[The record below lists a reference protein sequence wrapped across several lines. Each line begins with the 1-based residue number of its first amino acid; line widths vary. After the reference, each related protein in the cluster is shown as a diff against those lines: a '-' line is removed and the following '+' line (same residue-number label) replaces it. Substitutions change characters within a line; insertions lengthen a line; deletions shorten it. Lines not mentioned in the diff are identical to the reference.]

1 MTTKAEF
8 WFDPSCPWAWITS
21 RWILEVQAQRDI
33 EVKWN
38 IFSLAVLNEGRE
50 LKPEYRKRIDKSW
63 GPVRVIAAAKK
74 KNGYEVVL
82 PLYTEIGTLFH
93 PGAKPV
99 AKETI
104 SEALQNQKLDS
115 SLIDF
120 YDTNDFDQD
129 LRDSTKAGLDLVGD
143 DVGTPIISIEGVA
156 FFGPVLTPAPKG
168 SEALKL
174 WDGVLAAASLPG
186 FFELIMSQF
195 PQLGGL
201 RDG

>member
-50 LKPEYRKRIDKSW
+50 LKPEYRERIDKTW

-104 SEALQNQKLDS
+104 SEALQNQKLDPT
-115 SLIDF
+115 LIDF

-129 LRDSTKAGLDLVGD
+129 LRDSTKAGLALVGD

-174 WDGVLAAASLPG
+174 WDGVVAAASLPG
-186 FFELIMSQF
+186 FFELKRTRTARPQF
-195 PQLGGL
+195 
-201 RDG
+201 

>member
-63 GPVRVIAAAKK
+63 GPVRVIAAAKR

-104 SEALQNQKLDS
+104 SEALQNQKLDPT
-115 SLIDF
+115 LIGF

-174 WDGVLAAASLPG
+174 WDGVVAAASLPG
-186 FFELIMSQF
+186 FFELKRTRTARPQF
-195 PQLGGL
+195 
-201 RDG
+201 

>member
-50 LKPEYRKRIDKSW
+50 LKPEYRERIDKTW

-82 PLYTEIGTLFH
+82 PLYSEIGTLFH

-99 AKETI
+99 SKETI

-174 WDGVLAAASLPG
+174 WDGVVAAASLPG
-186 FFELIMSQF
+186 FFELKRTRTARPQF
-195 PQLGGL
+195 
-201 RDG
+201 

>member
-50 LKPEYRKRIDKSW
+50 LKPEYRERIDKTW

-174 WDGVLAAASLPG
+174 WDGVVAAASLPG
-186 FFELIMSQF
+186 FFELKRTRTARPQF
-195 PQLGGL
+195 
-201 RDG
+201 

>member
-50 LKPEYRKRIDKSW
+50 LKPEYRERIDKTW

-99 AKETI
+99 ARETI

-120 YDTNDFDQD
+120 YDTNDFDHD

-143 DVGTPIISIEGVA
+143 DVGTPIISIDGVA
-156 FFGPVLTPAPKG
+156 FFGPVLTSAPKG

-174 WDGVLAAASLPG
+174 WDGVVAAASLPG
-186 FFELIMSQF
+186 FFELKRTRTARPQF
-195 PQLGGL
+195 
-201 RDG
+201 

>member
-50 LKPEYRKRIDKSW
+50 LKPEYRERIDKTW

-115 SLIDF
+115 SLIDY

-186 FFELIMSQF
+186 FFELKRTRTARPQF
-195 PQLGGL
+195 
-201 RDG
+201 

>member
-50 LKPEYRKRIDKSW
+50 LKPEYRERIDKSW

-168 SEALKL
+168 SEAVKL
-174 WDGVLAAASLPG
+174 WDGVVAAASLPG
-186 FFELIMSQF
+186 FFELKRTRTARPQF
-195 PQLGGL
+195 
-201 RDG
+201 

>member
-1 MTTKAEF
+1 MTTKVEF

-50 LKPEYRKRIDKSW
+50 LKPEYRERIDKSW

-174 WDGVLAAASLPG
+174 WDGVVAAASLPG
-186 FFELIMSQF
+186 FFELKRTRTARPQF
-195 PQLGGL
+195 
-201 RDG
+201 

>member
-50 LKPEYRKRIDKSW
+50 LKPEYRERIDKTW

-104 SEALQNQKLDS
+104 SEALQNQKLDPT
-115 SLIDF
+115 LIDF

-186 FFELIMSQF
+186 FFELKRTRTARPQF
-195 PQLGGL
+195 
-201 RDG
+201 

>member
-50 LKPEYRKRIDKSW
+50 LKPEYRERIDKTW

-99 AKETI
+99 ARETI

-143 DVGTPIISIEGVA
+143 DVGTPIISIDGVA

-174 WDGVLAAASLPG
+174 WDGVVAAASLPG
-186 FFELIMSQF
+186 FFELKRTRTARPQF
-195 PQLGGL
+195 
-201 RDG
+201 

>member
-50 LKPEYRKRIDKSW
+50 LKPEYRERIDKTW

-129 LRDSTKAGLDLVGD
+129 LRDSTKAGLALVGD

-174 WDGVLAAASLPG
+174 WDGVVAAASLPG
-186 FFELIMSQF
+186 FFELKRTRTARPQF
-195 PQLGGL
+195 
-201 RDG
+201 

>member
-50 LKPEYRKRIDKSW
+50 LKPEYRERIDKTW

-104 SEALQNQKLDS
+104 SEALQNQKLDPT
-115 SLIDF
+115 LIGF

-186 FFELIMSQF
+186 FFELKRTRTARPQF
-195 PQLGGL
+195 
-201 RDG
+201 

>member
-1 MTTKAEF
+1 MTTKVEF

-99 AKETI
+99 AKDTI
-104 SEALQNQKLDS
+104 SEALQNLKLDA
-115 SLIDF
+115 SLINF
-120 YDTNDFDQD
+120 YDSNEFDQD
-129 LRDSTKAGLDLVGD
+129 LRDSTKAALDLVGD
-143 DVGTPIISIEGVA
+143 DVGTPIISVEGVA
-156 FFGPVLTPAPKG
+156 FFGPVITPAPKG
-168 SEALKL
+168 IEALKL
-174 WDGVLAAASLPG
+174 WDGVVAAASVPG
-186 FFELIMSQF
+186 FFELKRTRTARPQF
-195 PQLGGL
+195 
-201 RDG
+201 

>member
-50 LKPEYRKRIDKSW
+50 LKPEYRERIDKTW

-115 SLIDF
+115 TLIDF

-174 WDGVLAAASLPG
+174 WDGVVAAASLPG
-186 FFELIMSQF
+186 FFELKRTRTARPQF
-195 PQLGGL
+195 
-201 RDG
+201 

>member
-50 LKPEYRKRIDKSW
+50 LKPEYRERIDKTW
-63 GPVRVIAAAKK
+63 GPVRVIAAAKR

-104 SEALQNQKLDS
+104 SEALQNQKLDPT
-115 SLIDF
+115 LIGF

-174 WDGVLAAASLPG
+174 WDGVVAAASLPG
-186 FFELIMSQF
+186 FFELKRTRTARPQF
-195 PQLGGL
+195 
-201 RDG
+201 

>member
-129 LRDSTKAGLDLVGD
+129 LRDSTKAGLYLVGD

-186 FFELIMSQF
+186 FFELKRTRTARPQF
-195 PQLGGL
+195 
-201 RDG
+201 

>member
-50 LKPEYRKRIDKSW
+50 LKPEYRERIDKTW

-156 FFGPVLTPAPKG
+156 FFGPVLTSAPKG

-174 WDGVLAAASLPG
+174 WDGVVAAASLPG
-186 FFELIMSQF
+186 FFELKRTRTARPQF
-195 PQLGGL
+195 
-201 RDG
+201 

>member
-50 LKPEYRKRIDKSW
+50 LKPEYRERIDKTW
-63 GPVRVIAAAKK
+63 GPVRVIAAAKR

-104 SEALQNQKLDS
+104 SEALQNQKLDPT
-115 SLIDF
+115 LIDF

-129 LRDSTKAGLDLVGD
+129 LRDSTKAGLALVGD

-174 WDGVLAAASLPG
+174 WDGVVAAASLPG
-186 FFELIMSQF
+186 FFELKRTRTARPQF
-195 PQLGGL
+195 
-201 RDG
+201 

>member
-50 LKPEYRKRIDKSW
+50 LKPEYRERIDKTW

-104 SEALQNQKLDS
+104 SEALQNQKLDPT
-115 SLIDF
+115 LIGF

-129 LRDSTKAGLDLVGD
+129 LRDSTKAGLYLVGD

-174 WDGVLAAASLPG
+174 WDGVVAAASLPG
-186 FFELIMSQF
+186 FFELKRTRTARPQF
-195 PQLGGL
+195 
-201 RDG
+201 

>member
-50 LKPEYRKRIDKSW
+50 LKPEYRERIDKTW

-115 SLIDF
+115 TLIDF

-186 FFELIMSQF
+186 FFELKRTRTARPQF
-195 PQLGGL
+195 
-201 RDG
+201 

>member
-50 LKPEYRKRIDKSW
+50 LKPEYRERIDKTW

-99 AKETI
+99 AIETI

-174 WDGVLAAASLPG
+174 WDGVVAAASLPG
-186 FFELIMSQF
+186 FFELKRTRTARPQF
-195 PQLGGL
+195 
-201 RDG
+201 

>member
-104 SEALQNQKLDS
+104 SEALQNQKLDPT
-115 SLIDF
+115 LIDF

-129 LRDSTKAGLDLVGD
+129 LRDSTKAGLALVGD

-186 FFELIMSQF
+186 FFELKRTRTARPQF
-195 PQLGGL
+195 
-201 RDG
+201 